1 MSATRLQLLD
11 SATALCND
19 FASSA
24 PLDQI
29 LSHFSSTHLVTAREH
44 GLPFLAPFLGRTFSG
59 LRGPNSVE
67 TYFNLL
73 KKHLTY
79 ENMSFTEWVVDSES
93 RKVSCKGQARFKWLD
108 GETSGQAWN
117 EYFVYVLDFDQ
128 DAKVTDY
135 QVWADSGAAYLAR
148 VGKLDESRKVCCMH
162 SKKTK
167 EKCDRYHRNR
177 NMRRN

>member
-1 MSATRLQLLD
+1 MSATRLQLLN

-59 LRGPNSVE
+59 IRGPNSVE

-79 ENMSFTEWVVDSES
+79 ENMSFTEWVVDPES
-93 RKVSCKGQARFKWLD
+93 RKVSCRGQARFKWLD
-108 GETSGQAWN
+108 EDIALIFPRTGLLIRHYG
-117 EYFVYVLDFDQ
+117 DFDRR
-128 DAKVTDY
+128 
-135 QVWADSGAAYLAR
+135 GRCYLSSP
-148 VGKLDESRKVCCMH
+148 VQSETGPNPS
-162 SKKTK
+162 
-167 EKCDRYHRNR
+167 
-177 NMRRN
+177 